1 MSKFATG
8 KNALGIS
15 DRSGFAYPLNKMKK
29 EWNGSLVGHDEW
41 EAKQP
46 QLNPSRKVIDP
57 EALRNARP
65 DKAEA
70 LNVYVLTPIPEIAN
84 FVPVLS
90 RGQVGQV
97 TVTTS

>member
-41 EAKQP
+41 EPKQP
-46 QLNPSRKVIDP
+46 QLNS
-57 EALRNARP
+57 
-65 DKAEA
+65 
-70 LNVYVLTPIPEIAN
+70 LN
-84 FVPVLS
+84 
-90 RGQVGQV
+90 
-97 TVTTS
+97 